1 MLIIGFFLLILG
13 ADLLVK
19 GSSNIAKKFH
29 IPEMIIGLTIV
40 ALGTSMPELVITIS
54 SAKNDATELIIGN
67 AIGSNL
73 CNLLLI
79 MGIISF
85 LRPIKIEKQTKF
97 IHLPV
102 ALISTIVIMALGV
115 GILGSPENVINNTDG
130 WILVTLYL
138 LYFLYPIVIEIK
150 DITTSVKENKKKHI
164 KNKNIISSII
174 FIILGVIF
182 LKTGGDWVVDS
193 ATEMALKFGIPE
205 SVFGSTIIAI
215 GTALPELITSI
226 IAVMKKEDDLAT
238 GNLIGSCIL
247 NSFLILGTGAL
258 ITPLTF
264 STSFIYNLILLAFS
278 IILISIFCYV
288 GKKNTITRSNATLLL
303 VMYLGYMVSLFK

>member
-1 MLIIGFFLLILG
+1 MIILGFFLLILG

-29 IPEMIIGLTIV
+29 IPEMIIGITIV
-40 ALGTSMPELVITIS
+40 ALGTSMPELVITMS
-54 SAKNDATELIIGN
+54 SAKHNATELIIGN

-85 LRPIKIEKQTKF
+85 IRPIKVEKQTKF

-102 ALISTIVIMALGV
+102 ALISTIVILGLGM
-115 GILGSPENVINNTDG
+115 GILGSPENIINNTDG
-130 WILVTLYL
+130 WILVILYF

-150 DITTSVKENKKKHI
+150 DIAKSIKINNKKRLKI
-164 KNKNIISSII
+164 KNILYFI
-174 FIILGVIF
+174 FFIVLGVLL
-182 LKTGGDWVVDS
+182 LKTGGDWVVES
-193 ATEMALKFGIPE
+193 ATEIAFKFGIPE
-205 SVFGSTIIAI
+205 RVIGSTIIAI

-226 IAVMKKEDDLAT
+226 IAVIKKEDDLAT

-247 NSFLILGTGAL
+247 NSFLILGTGAI

-278 IILISIFCYV
+278 IILISLFCRV

-303 VMYLGYMVSLFK
+303 IIYLGYMVSLFK